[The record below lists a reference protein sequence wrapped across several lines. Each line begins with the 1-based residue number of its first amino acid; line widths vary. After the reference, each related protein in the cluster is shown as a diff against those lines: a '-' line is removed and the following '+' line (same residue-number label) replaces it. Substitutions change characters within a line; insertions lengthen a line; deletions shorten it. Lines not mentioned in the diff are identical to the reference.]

1 MKKWYFIEMN
11 VFILCKV
18 IDNFGDIGFVYRLT
32 RQLLQIEKNIS
43 LTLVVSNL
51 ESFSF
56 IEKKINPSL
65 KKQTVD
71 LGYGKFNLLEWESEA
86 ECEEYIK
93 QNKVELVLECFQCS
107 RPLWLEKYL
116 NDTQRKHTVKII
128 NIDYLTAEDWAEDF
142 HLLKSGTRFINTKKI
157 NFMPGFTNKTGGLV
171 LDNEF
176 MQNLEEENG
185 KQNAIEKIKTSI
197 PQIENY
203 VQENNF
209 NILIFTY
216 EMDFSP
222 YANAIEDF
230 YKIQKQKNSQFKIN
244 LFLAKGVGF
253 ESVKTALQKINAAQ
267 NKINMIE
274 LPGLNQ
280 IVWDSL
286 LCVTD
291 FNIIRGEDSFA
302 RACLSGV
309 PFVWNAYVQENE
321 FQLVKVDAF
330 LKLTE
335 KFFEPEESKL
345 IREVSILLNRT
356 KNKAGK
362 EAGEILENVSEEK
375 SAGQLFCS
383 LLCEAKKI
391 KSAFKKFSLSLISN
405 GDLARNLLDASLSL

>member
-1 MKKWYFIEMN
+1 MN

-65 KKQTVD
+65 KKQAVD

-116 NDTQRKHTVKII
+116 NDTQRKLTVKII
-128 NIDYLTAEDWAEDF
+128 NIDYLTAEDWVEDF

-185 KQNAIEKIKTSI
+185 MQNAIEKIKTSI

-222 YANAIEDF
+222 YAKAIEEF
-230 YKIQKQKNSQFKIN
+230 YKIQKQKNAQFKIN
-244 LFLAKGVGF
+244 LFLAKGAGF
-253 ESVKTALQKINAAQ
+253 ESVKTALQKIDVKQ
-267 NKINMIE
+267 SEINIIE

-309 PFVWNAYVQENE
+309 PFLWNAYVQKDE

-330 LKLTE
+330 LKLIE
-335 KFFEPEESKL
+335 NFFDTQESKL

-362 EAGEILENVSEEK
+362 EAGEILENISEEK
-375 SAGQLFCS
+375 SAGELFCS

-391 KSAFKKFSLSLISN
+391 KSAFKKFSRSLIGN